1 MTTGPPL
8 SVVMPPTSKGVGPS
22 TCDLAHA
29 YVIPRDWPLH
39 TDPAEKCLEQ
49 QDFSTLLGASRLSR
63 HLAPPETHPT
73 PTRASMG
80 RKRTRPPSKGERT
93 MTQPKA
99 SDQVL
104 LINDMCGYG
113 KVALAAM
120 LPVLSHM
127 GFRIHNLPTAIVSDT
142 LDYPEFYIQDLTDYV
157 NRALEIWGHLGF
169 EFDAISTGFI
179 VTEEQ
184 ATRIAAFCEE
194 RAARGTRVFVDP
206 IMGDNG
212 SLYAGVPESTIGHMR
227 RLVAVADCTVPNYTE
242 ACLLTDTPMAPAKEG
257 ITRAEAD
264 ALVDKIREVGAKSV
278 VVTSSVV
285 DGQHAVVGYDHLAG
299 ERFLIPFDE
308 IPVYFPG
315 TGDIFSSVLMGRV
328 LQGRTLADATS
339 NAMDAVR
346 QLIYLNQEQK
356 DKAMG
361 LPVEK
366 YLSVVDR

>member
-1 MTTGPPL
+1 
-8 SVVMPPTSKGVGPS
+8 
-22 TCDLAHA
+22 
-29 YVIPRDWPLH
+29 
-39 TDPAEKCLEQ
+39 
-49 QDFSTLLGASRLSR
+49 
-63 HLAPPETHPT
+63 
-73 PTRASMG
+73 
-80 RKRTRPPSKGERT
+80 

-257 ITRAEAD
+257 ITRTEAD
-264 ALVDKIREVGAKSV
+264 ALVDKIRGVGAKSV

-285 DGQHAVVGYDHLAG
+285 DGRHAVVGYDHLAG

-328 LQGRTLADATS
+328 LQGHTLADATA

-346 QLIYLNQEQK
+346 QLIYLNQDQK